1 MKSRLLRIT
10 TAAFALV
17 SLTSCTQFF
26 DWEAI
31 PNSSIVQIPQEGG
44 TYNFSDFET
53 WWVED
58 TRFEPGETYKCYRY
72 RLQIGDKTTK
82 EKHDNTMSIEF
93 TVPANHSGTV
103 RDVKLQISKAKKF
116 HDTKLDTTGT
126 CWWADI
132 WESQWEPWE
141 TVWQG
146 RQAAK

>member
-1 MKSRLLRIT
+1 MKSRLLRLATI
-10 TAAFALV
+10 AFALV
-17 SLTSCTQFF
+17 SLTSCCEHF
-26 DWEAI
+26 DWDAI
-31 PNSSIVQIPQEGG
+31 PSSTIVKIPPKGG
-44 TYNFSDFET
+44 TYCYSDFDT
-53 WWVED
+53 WWVEP
-58 TRFEPGETYKCYRY
+58 TRFEPGELYKCYRY
-72 RLQIGDKTTK
+72 RLQIGNETTK

-116 HDTKLDTTGT
+116 HDTKLDSTGT